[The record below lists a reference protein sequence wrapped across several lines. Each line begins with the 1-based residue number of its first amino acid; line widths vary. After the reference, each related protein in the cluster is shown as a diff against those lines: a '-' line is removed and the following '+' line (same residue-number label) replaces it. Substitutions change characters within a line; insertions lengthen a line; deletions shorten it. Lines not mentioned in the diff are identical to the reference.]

1 MSESAEAIRRKR
13 LRYRAWHR
21 GSREMDLL
29 LGRFADE
36 HLAALSEGELD
47 AFERIM
53 ETSDPDLYAFLTG
66 RTAPPPSLDHTLL
79 RRIGQS
85 DRKGRVR

>member
-1 MSESAEAIRRKR
+1 MSEASDAIRRKR

-36 HLAALSEGELD
+36 HLATMSEGELS

-53 ETSDPDLYAFLTG
+53 ETPDPDLYAFLSG
-66 RTAPPPSLDHTLL
+66 RAAPPANLDRALL
-79 RRIGQS
+79 GRIG
-85 DRKGRVR
+85 KGRESGEAR